1 VFVDPFTYRDISDDT
16 FDQRVVD
23 YQLEREEIADRLD
36 EVAAAYVEG
45 DADRSDVDELRAQL
59 DAYDAALE
67 FMQEQAEAATYPEV
81 GDYEDE
87 ADDGADWVG
96 YDADVL
102 DEYEPPDW
110 WIDDF
115 GDYEGYEFEFGID
128 YQGEE

>member
-1 VFVDPFTYRDISDDT
+1 MFVDPFTYRDISDDT
-16 FDQRVVD
+16 FDQRVID

-81 GDYEDE
+81 EYDDVE
-87 ADDGADWVG
+87 ADEGADWAG
-96 YDADVL
+96 YDADTL
-102 DEYEPPDW
+102 DSYEPPDW
-110 WIDDF
+110 WYDDF
-115 GDYEGYEFEFGID
+115 GDYEADEFEFGID
-128 YQGEE
+128 YEGEE